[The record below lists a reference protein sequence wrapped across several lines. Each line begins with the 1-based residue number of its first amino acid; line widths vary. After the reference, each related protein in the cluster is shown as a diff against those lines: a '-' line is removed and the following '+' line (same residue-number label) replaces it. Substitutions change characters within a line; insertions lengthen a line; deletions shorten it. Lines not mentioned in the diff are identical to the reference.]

1 MSIPARRIVI
11 LAADDYKEFENR
23 PWCEVFS
30 IANGCNGSL
39 RSGGSTDK
47 DAKVK
52 ALTKRRV
59 PADADEED
67 TTRLVTLESDI
78 PTEIQCSKRRFTIAF
93 HCAAL
98 L

>member
-1 MSIPARRIVI
+1 MSTPAHRIVI
-11 LAADDYKEFENR
+11 FEADDYKEFENR

-30 IANGCNGSL
+30 IANGCNGPL

-52 ALTKRRV
+52 VWTKKRV

-67 TTRLVTLESDI
+67 ATRLVTLESGM
-78 PTEIQCSKRRFTIAF
+78 P
-93 HCAAL
+93 
-98 L
+98 